1 MTMSLTANQLFK
13 QYMSMDYEEREKFL
27 ATFKQLY
34 DSSVLAS
41 KPMSIENRSR
51 LKKMKEEND

>member
-27 ATFKQLY
+27 TTFKQLY
-34 DSSVLAS
+34 DAHLLAS
-41 KPMSIENRSR
+41 KPPSVESRSR
-51 LKKMKEEND
+51 LRKMKEEND

>member
-27 ATFKQLY
+27 TTFKQLY
-34 DSSVLAS
+34 DASLLAS
-41 KPMSIENRSR
+41 KPPTVESRSR

>member
-1 MTMSLTANQLFK
+1 MSLTANQLFK

-34 DSSVLAS
+34 DSSLLAS
-41 KPMSIENRSR
+41 KPMSVENRSR